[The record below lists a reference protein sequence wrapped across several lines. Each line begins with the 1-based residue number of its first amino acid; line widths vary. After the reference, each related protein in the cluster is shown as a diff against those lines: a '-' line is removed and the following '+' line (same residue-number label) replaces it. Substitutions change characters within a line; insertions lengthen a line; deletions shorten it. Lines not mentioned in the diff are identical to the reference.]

1 MSGLK
6 ERLNRLKPSMGLP
19 ASNRTETL
27 ETQQNHETQQT
38 PETQEDHE
46 EQRFA
51 APEGLAAEPD
61 ATSAHAQT
69 AASDADTPVNSA
81 QALSFASTVA
91 GEVNEWAGLDAGYVT
106 NEWGSFI
113 RRRRS
118 YPLTHRHGCYQ
129 LGDLASTGARLGTM
143 SADLPP
149 DSLEKLLYFDTET
162 TGLGHGAGNL
172 AFMLGLGFYQH
183 DRFVIEQLFIRNPAE
198 ELAMLA
204 YFSELASCFTHLVT
218 YNGKSFDWPLL
229 QSRYVMNRLT
239 NAMQSPRHLDF
250 LHPSRSLWKHTLP
263 SVRLGKVEEEQLGFC
278 RVDDLPGSLAP
289 VYYFRYLAERD
300 PQILQGV
307 FIHNEYDLLSMV
319 GLSIHF
325 SRALSG
331 LMDLGGMV
339 AEEVYRLGLWFARM
353 EEQELAEEAF
363 QHLLMRD
370 ASEAAPYWTPIAA
383 YEKKRKN
390 INRALAL
397 WQQAADYYRD
407 QALRSTEP
415 LIELAMYHEHKSRNF
430 DLALSYAEEAL
441 ICVRRRSS
449 YVRLSAKDKAEIEA
463 ISKRVERLRSRAS
476 RAEEW
481 ALPILDEDF
490 A

>member
-1 MSGLK
+1 MSGLR

-19 ASNRTETL
+19 APNRAE
-27 ETQQNHETQQT
+27 HE
-38 PETQEDHE
+38 ETQEE
-46 EQRFA
+46 
-51 APEGLAAEPD
+51 LAERENRQPASGEL
-61 ATSAHAQT
+61 
-69 AASDADTPVNSA
+69 ASDAETA
-81 QALSFASTVA
+81 KFAFPPA
-91 GEVNEWAGLDAGYVT
+91 EGDGEWAGLDAGYVT
-106 NEWGSFI
+106 NKWGSFI
-113 RRRRS
+113 RRRRTYS
-118 YPLTHRHGCYQ
+118 LSHRHGCYR
-129 LGDLASTGARLGTM
+129 LGDLGSTGARLGVM
-143 SADLPP
+143 AADSPP

-172 AFMLGLGFYQH
+172 AFMLGIGFYQD
-183 DRFVIEQLFIRNPAE
+183 DRFVVEQLLIRNPAE

-204 YFSELASCFTHLVT
+204 YFSGLASRFTHLVT

-229 QSRYVMNRLT
+229 QGRYVMNRLT
-239 NAMQSPRHLDF
+239 PAMQSPRHLDF

-307 FIHNEYDLLSMV
+307 FIHNEYDLLSLV

-331 LMDLGGMV
+331 LLDLDGMV
-339 AEEVYRLGLWFARM
+339 TEEIYRLGLWFDRM

-363 QHLLMRD
+363 RHLLMQD
-370 ASEAAPYWTPIAA
+370 AGVAAPYWTPIAA
-383 YEKKRKN
+383 YYKKRKT
-390 INRALAL
+390 IDKALTL

-407 QALRSTEP
+407 QALRSPEP

-430 DLALSYAEEAL
+430 GLALSYAQEAL
-441 ICVRRRSS
+441 LCVRQRSS
-449 YVRLSAKDKAEIEA
+449 YVRPSAKHKAEIEA
-463 ISKRVERLRSRAS
+463 INKRVERLRSRVA

-481 ALPILDEDF
+481 TLPILDEDF

>member
-1 MSGLK
+1 MSGLR

-19 ASNRTETL
+19 APNRAEP
-27 ETQQNHETQQT
+27 E
-38 PETQEDHE
+38 ETQEE
-46 EQRFA
+46 
-51 APEGLAAEPD
+51 LAQQEKQQPACGELL
-61 ATSAHAQT
+61 
-69 AASDADTPVNSA
+69 SDAETAKSILPPANDD
-81 QALSFASTVA
+81 
-91 GEVNEWAGLDAGYVT
+91 NEWAGLDAGYVT

-113 RRRRS
+113 RRRRI
-118 YPLTHRHGCYQ
+118 YPLSHRHGCYR
-129 LGDLASTGARLGTM
+129 LGDLASTGARLGVM
-143 SADLPP
+143 SADQPP
-149 DSLEKLLYFDTET
+149 DSPEKLLYFDTET

-172 AFMLGLGFYQH
+172 AFMLGIGFYQD
-183 DRFVIEQLFIRNPAE
+183 DRFVVEQLLIRNPAE

-204 YFSELASCFTHLVT
+204 YFSGLASRFTHLVT

-229 QSRYVMNRLT
+229 QGRYVMNRMTL
-239 NAMQSPRHLDF
+239 AMQSPRHLDF

-307 FIHNEYDLLSMV
+307 FIHNEYDLLSLV

-331 LMDLGGMV
+331 LLDFGGMV
-339 AEEVYRLGLWFARM
+339 TEEIYRLGLWFDRM

-363 QHLLMRD
+363 RHLLMQD
-370 ASEAAPYWTPIAA
+370 TGAAAPYWTPIAA
-383 YEKKRKN
+383 YYKKRKT
-390 INRALAL
+390 IDKALTL

-407 QALRSTEP
+407 QALRSPEP

-430 DLALSYAEEAL
+430 GLALSYAQEAL
-441 ICVRRRSS
+441 LCVRQRSS
-449 YVRLSAKDKAEIEA
+449 YVRASAKHKAEIEA
-463 ISKRVERLRSRAS
+463 INKRVERLRSRVA

-481 ALPILDEDF
+481 TLPILDEDF